1 MKVLDKNDN
10 RPTWPSMPI
19 EYKISEEI
27 PIGSL
32 VATLKATDPD
42 LDSKLTYTIIDGDND
57 ESPLSLD
64 AHTGNVRVRK
74 PIDRETSPRHV
85 LSVRVSDGVHDSD
98 TTVVFVVS
106 INTDNFIKR
115 SFSLIPTNVTK

>member
-10 RPTWPSMPI
+10 RPTWPSVPI
-19 EYKISEEI
+19 EYKIFEEI

-42 LDSKLTYTIIDGDND
+42 LNSTLTYTTIDDDD

-64 AHTGNVRVRK
+64 RHTGNVRVRK
-74 PIDRETSPRHV
+74 PIDRETSARHV
-85 LSVRVSDGVHDSD
+85 LTVRVSDGVHDSD
-98 TTVVFVVS
+98 TSVVFGVS
-106 INTDNFIKR
+106 I
-115 SFSLIPTNVTK
+115 FSLLFGFSFFFFCTSIVR